1 MKLPINSS
9 SIVVPGFEDSLDGS
23 EELFMRV
30 LRKFLLVFG
39 VEIFIV
45 LDQFLLLG

>member
-1 MKLPINSS
+1 MKLPVNSS
-9 SIVVPGFEDSLDGS
+9 PVVVPRFEDSFDGS

-30 LRKFLLVFG
+30 LRELLFVCG